1 VTAHTGDLGS
11 RIAALPGAD
20 RLLPALRGLPPAYL
34 VGGALRDLL
43 RGADAVDLDVAV
55 EGDAPAAARELA
67 ARLDGEAVE
76 HERFGTATVRAE
88 GIVLDLATTRRERYP
103 RAGALPQVEPASLVE
118 DLARRDFTVNAMA
131 AALAPVELGQL
142 HDPHG
147 GVPDLGAGVV
157 RVLHYRSF
165 IDDPTRLLRAVRYE
179 VRLGFAMDPDTEE
192 LAREAVGGGAL
203 ETVSGPR
210 VRDELLGLLGEP
222 DPAAGVERLRM
233 LGIDRGLHP
242 ALVANPDLVAGAVL
256 GAAETGADRVLAALA
271 ALVASDPEALAG
283 WLGDLGID
291 RGARDRV
298 LRAARAGPP
307 LADELR
313 GDPVPS
319 RLHEL
324 LSGEPPE
331 ALALALASGAP
342 GAPVLRYLSE
352 LRGVT
357 LEITGDD
364 LRDSGV
370 PQSPAIGRALEG
382 TLRLKLDGE
391 VSGRDQELRTAI
403 ELARKRDL

>member
-1 VTAHTGDLGS
+1 MTAHSGDLGS

-67 ARLDGEAVE
+67 ARLEGEAVE
-76 HERFGTATVRAE
+76 HERFGTAIVHAE

-103 RAGALPQVEPASLVE
+103 RPGALPEVEPASLVE

-147 GVPDLGAGVV
+147 GVPDLDAGVV
-157 RVLHYRSF
+157 RALHYRSF

-192 LAREAVGGGAL
+192 LAREAVAGGAL
-203 ETVSGPR
+203 STVSGPR

-222 DPAAGVERLRM
+222 DPAAGAERLRM

-242 ALVANPDLVAGAVL
+242 ALGASPDLVAGAVL
-256 GAAETGADRVLAALA
+256 GAGRDRRRPRARRARRARCERPRGALGLARRARHRSRRTGAGAA
-271 ALVASDPEALAG
+271 G
-283 WLGDLGID
+283 
-291 RGARDRV
+291 
-298 LRAARAGPP
+298 
-307 LADELR
+307 
-313 GDPVPS
+313 
-319 RLHEL
+319 
-324 LSGEPPE
+324 
-331 ALALALASGAP
+331 GAP
-342 GAPVLRYLSE
+342 R
-352 LRGVT
+352 T
-357 LEITGDD
+357 N
-364 LRDSGV
+364 
-370 PQSPAIGRALEG
+370 
-382 TLRLKLDGE
+382 
-391 VSGRDQELRTAI
+391 SGR
-403 ELARKRDL
+403 